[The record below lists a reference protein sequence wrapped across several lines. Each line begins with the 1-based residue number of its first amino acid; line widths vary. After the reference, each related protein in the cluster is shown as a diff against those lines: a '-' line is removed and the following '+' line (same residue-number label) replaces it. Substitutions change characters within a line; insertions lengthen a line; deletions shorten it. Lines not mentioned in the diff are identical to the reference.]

1 MAASSAPVSPGQQL
15 DLLDFS
21 KPLNVGVLDA
31 TVQMFYGAVSNV
43 EVSTGGSSVG
53 SNVLAA
59 KLGSLKLSIYR
70 VWLHVSVMQQ
80 NSAVLQTAY
89 LLPALSDVC
98 WEHRY
103 ASLQILALHQIGLQA
118 AASC

>member
-43 EVSTGGSSVG
+43 EVSAGGP
-53 SNVLAA
+53 L
-59 KLGSLKLSIYR
+59 
-70 VWLHVSVMQQ
+70 
-80 NSAVLQTAY
+80 
-89 LLPALSDVC
+89 
-98 WEHRY
+98 
-103 ASLQILALHQIGLQA
+103 
-118 AASC
+118 